1 MSEQFLKPAVMKSVL
16 IHDQTYQRAVGLL
29 NENWDPDNQ
38 PVYRNVLSEA
48 DVGVAR
54 QLQRAKLVTGRTD
67 LADYRAV
74 SQLLARY
81 PEWFSAGGRKALLRP
96 FQG

>member
-1 MSEQFLKPAVMKSVL
+1 MSEQLLKPTVMKSVL
-16 IHDQTYQRAVGLL
+16 THDQTYCRAVGLL

-38 PVYRNVLSEA
+38 PIYRNVLGEA
-48 DVGVAR
+48 DVAVAR

-74 SQLLARY
+74 SQLLARH
-81 PEWFSAGGRKALLRP
+81 PEWFSASGRTALLRP
-96 FQG
+96 FQD